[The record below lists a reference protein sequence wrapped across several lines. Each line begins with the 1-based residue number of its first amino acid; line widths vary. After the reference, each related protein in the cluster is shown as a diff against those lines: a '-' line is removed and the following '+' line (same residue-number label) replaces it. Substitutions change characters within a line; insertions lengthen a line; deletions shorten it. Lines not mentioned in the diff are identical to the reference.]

1 MSSDLTMTVA
11 EYVHDSSS
19 HRLPPLA
26 LANAKLSFLDTLG
39 VMLAGSQHEGGRIIA
54 EYAKASDAR
63 GTSTVIGRPIMTSPE
78 LAALANGVMAHAL
91 DYDDHGHASTQS
103 LPAAMALAEARNT
116 TGADLL
122 LAYIVGREV
131 CLHLSEPFDRGG
143 WEGSGPKGR
152 GWHSVGIIGSIGATA
167 SAAKMLGLTPFGICT
182 AFGIAASLSG
192 GLFANRGTMT
202 KPLHAGNAARNGVLA
217 ATLAGMGFTAD
228 QTIFTAPGGFTEA
241 FHLPEE
247 CDLAQG
253 VVTLRDHFHIVNEGL
268 RIKAYPSCSPT
279 HRYIE
284 ALRLLKSKYLLTPEN
299 VESIVCTPS
308 KSLLCLY
315 PRTDLE
321 CKFSAAFSLVATLIE
336 GGVTLSNCRS
346 EFLKRD
352 DVQALLSKTFYI
364 ENAGAGGFIRVKTVY
379 GDVYEQ
385 SLLPPRDLDTYEEIR
400 DKFFACSAPV
410 VGDQRARQIEALV
423 SDLEELPSVRSLT
436 ALLRPLQ

>member
-1 MSSDLTMTVA
+1 MSSDLTMIIA
-11 EYVHDSSS
+11 AYVHGASYD
-19 HRLPPLA
+19 HLPPLA
-26 LANAKLSFLDTLG
+26 IANAKWSFLDTIG
-39 VMLAGSQHEGGRIIA
+39 VMLAGSQHQAGRIIA
-54 EYAKASDAR
+54 DYVKVSDAK
-63 GTSTVIGRPIMTSPE
+63 GVSTVIGQHLLTSPE

-103 LPAAMALAEARNT
+103 LPVSLALAEARNA
-116 TGADLL
+116 TGSDLL

-167 SAAKMLGLTPFGICT
+167 SAAKMLQLTPLSICT

-202 KPLHAGNAARNGVLA
+202 KPLHAGNAARNGILA
-217 ATLAGMGFTAD
+217 ATLAGQGFTAD

-241 FHLPEE
+241 FHLPAE
-247 CDLAQG
+247 CNLVQG
-253 VVTLRDHFHIVNEGL
+253 AKTLRDHFHIVKEGL

-299 VESIVCTPS
+299 VASIVCTPS

-336 GGVTLSNCRS
+336 GGVTLSNCTE

-352 DVQALLSKTFYI
+352 DVQALLAKTSYI
-364 ENAGAGGFIRVKTVY
+364 DNAGAGGFIRVKTVY

-385 SLLPPRDLDTYEEIR
+385 SLLPPRDLSTYEEIR
-400 DKFFACSAPV
+400 DKFFGCSAPV
-410 VGDQRARQIEALV
+410 VGDQRAREIEALV
-423 SDLEELPSVRSLT
+423 SNLEALPSVKSLT
-436 ALLRPLQ
+436 KLLKQG